1 MAHVFFTALG
11 VSAAFLLVGG
21 YLALRWR
28 RDREQFLLLQSA
40 LDQGLTEF
48 PNTPPYWLVSIR
60 QATLILT
67 LGVLLVAIGIVL
79 QRSAGQVPMPDA
91 EAMAATPI
99 MEPAEPPPPP
109 PEDRPPGGPP
119 GPPRHPR
126 PPRPYPALERW
137 HRAQTQDSLGL
148 LCVAAGTILAG
159 LGAVR
164 GAFAMVERRYVVS
177 TSAGPRDDQ
186 TSLLK

>member
-1 MAHVFFTALG
+1 MGHAFFSALG
-11 VSAAFLLVGG
+11 VTSAVMLVGG

-28 RDREQFLLLQSA
+28 RDREQFVLLQTA
-40 LDQGLTEF
+40 LEQGLTEF

-60 QATLILT
+60 QAALILT
-67 LGVLLVAIGIVL
+67 LGLLLVAIGSVL
-79 QRSAGQVPMPDA
+79 QRSAGQVPMPDVDELGA
-91 EAMAATPI
+91 ISAL
-99 MEPAEPPPPP
+99 EPAEPPPPP
-109 PEDRPPGGPP
+109 PDDRPPGGHR
-119 GPPRHPR
+119 GPPHHPR

-164 GAFAMVERRYVVS
+164 GAFAMVERRYAFN
-177 TSAGPRDDQ
+177 TIAGPRHEQMSPRD
-186 TSLLK
+186 